1 MNIVTIT
8 NKKSGKQRIMYH
20 KGTIAQGIDRIT
32 GYLQG
37 VYDAGAKLDDYTV
50 EHKFINQKGNERD
63 CTHSIGHYYH
73 GVHLPYS
80 QLDRHLEEKN

>member
-8 NKKSGKQRIMYH
+8 DKTSGRKRIMYH

-37 VYDAGAKLDDYTV
+37 VYDAGAKLKDYII
-50 EHKFINQKGNERD
+50 EHKFINQKGRETD
-63 CTHSIGHYYH
+63 CTYSPGHYYQ
-73 GVHLPYS
+73 GLYLPYS
-80 QLDRHLEEKN
+80 PPTASKEKD